1 MEEDE
6 EEVEEETPATSSD
19 CGQPCEHSSDCC
31 GFKSNTMFC
40 CPTYMLCMDS
50 STFSTMGDNCGKC
63 AMHGS
68 DNTADANAEGES
80 NEMGFITDEEK

>member
-1 MEEDE
+1 
-6 EEVEEETPATSSD
+6 
-19 CGQPCEHSSDCC
+19 
-31 GFKSNTMFC
+31 
-40 CPTYMLCMDS
+40 MDS

-68 DNTADANAEGES
+68 DNTDDANAEGES